1 MVSDFYEELDEIAQD
16 GIQDLRG
23 VNLTQTG
30 AQRTVEKRSADNER
44 LKAKYESWLNTVESC
59 GQSLYSIYQETNE
72 EHRTQPRPPC
82 FDIEYELPLSAH
94 KLPKLGSKI
103 KPSGEVPSNKSLI
116 KRIESA
122 LSDYLDHFKT
132 LENLSPQEQ
141 MMNEIDGKTNA
152 IDSLGKKYNSSRN
165 GRTNG

>member
-1 MVSDFYEELDEIAQD
+1 
-16 GIQDLRG
+16 
-23 VNLTQTG
+23 
-30 AQRTVEKRSADNER
+30 
-44 LKAKYESWLNTVESC
+44 
-59 GQSLYSIYQETNE
+59 
-72 EHRTQPRPPC
+72 
-82 FDIEYELPLSAH
+82 
-94 KLPKLGSKI
+94 LPKLGSKI

-152 IDSLGKKYNSSRN
+152 IDSLGKKYNSSRK